1 MVDSKPTHV
10 NLIFRILEFFKAILL
25 MKIQRCESQIC
36 YSKMHSIFVTVRPK
50 SGLFPCMIFM
60 GILIARYGY
69 LKDEVRRVVN
79 IRENGSRF

>member
-1 MVDSKPTHV
+1 MVNGRFEAHTCKSNIYYFTV
-10 NLIFRILEFFKAILL
+10 T
-25 MKIQRCESQIC
+25 
-36 YSKMHSIFVTVRPK
+36 VTVRPK

-69 LKDEVRRVVN
+69 LKDDVRRVVN